1 MSEQSQPVGLS
12 SAEAGGPEVGDPN
25 ARTRPG
31 KDPDASDG
39 NPAAPGDAAQ
49 PYGPTE
55 TDPA

>member
-1 MSEQSQPVGLS
+1 MSEPSVQVSGP
-12 SAEAGGPEVGDPN
+12 EAGGPEVGDPN

-31 KDPDASDG
+31 KDDAAADG
-39 NPAAPGDAAQ
+39 NPAAAGDAAQ